1 MQGFLIANFWD
12 DTVLDQA
19 KRKLP
24 SARLDF
30 RRAFHLQ
37 QILTLLKWTLLYGA
51 PVGGLEPDVDRSARY
66 ELGKCLLKTS
76 DLLMSTK
83 MQDNIAKQRRSHS
96 PKKYLNLQ
104 LHLGSGLEINNAPP
118 VVNGVVRSHVIF
130 EKILRKTPAAFE
142 LSRQFEEK
150 TGITLDAYVDLT
162 LGTLS
167 YYLARNQKELVDG
180 PGVAVIDPDTFFGD
194 LVPYRQTQGFWNM
207 ESDTLEAHA
216 NVLSAKSE
224 LSFQQDFTVFR
235 MKPFLR
241 LDTGK
246 VICVNPGFIQEKL
259 EIGLFWA
266 IVNSLQGETRKK
278 AFGAWGDLFQTYVN
292 QTFDTAVDHAKESYF
307 PCPAFSGKTTRHEA
321 FDGILISGNMCA
333 VFECKGGFLPNKA
346 KYAEDSEQFLI
357 SLQQKF
363 GTDPGAGVE
372 QLARK
377 IGQLFGASVKEQR
390 KLENIDLS
398 NTTIVIPVLVVQ
410 DGFVSSLFTVPWL
423 AKSFRDLMRKENLRR
438 TVIWT
443 SLLVLHVEDVEK
455 LRSYNQAVKLSLA
468 ECLLFASKMGDPG
481 PEQRIFAFADTL
493 RDLLMKKGMDKVPR
507 DELDLQFTEIIN
519 RLSLRLFNRKFERLT

>member
-1 MQGFLIANFWD
+1 MERQYAVFLTWEELYGTIPHEAEVRDVISTFNCQSTAVLLARLGIHLFLDTFHRNTQEAVEMQGFLIANFWD

-19 KRKLP
+19 KRKMP

-37 QILTLLKWTLLYGA
+37 QILTLLKWVLLYGA
-51 PVGGLEPDVDRSARY
+51 PVGGLEPDVDTSARY

-83 MQDNIAKQRRSHS
+83 MQNNIAQQRGSHS

-130 EKILRKTPAAFE
+130 EEILGKIPAAFE

-150 TGITLDAYVDLT
+150 TGIPLDAYVDFT
-162 LGTLS
+162 LGALS
-167 YYLARNQKELVDG
+167 YYLVRNQKELVG
-180 PGVAVIDPDTFFGD
+180 SPGVAVLDPNTFFGD

-266 IVNSLQGETRKK
+266 IVNSLQGESRKN
-278 AFGAWGDLFQTYVN
+278 AFDAWGKSLSN
-292 QTFDTAVDHAKESYF
+292 LRESDVRY
-307 PCPAFSGKTTRHEA
+307 SGRP
-321 FDGILISGNMCA
+321 
-333 VFECKGGFLPNKA
+333 CKGELFPMPCV
-346 KYAEDSEQFLI
+346 F
-357 SLQQKF
+357 
-363 GTDPGAGVE
+363 
-372 QLARK
+372 RK
-377 IGQLFGASVKEQR
+377 DNSTRSV
-390 KLENIDLS
+390 
-398 NTTIVIPVLVVQ
+398 
-410 DGFVSSLFTVPWL
+410 
-423 AKSFRDLMRKENLRR
+423 
-438 TVIWT
+438 
-443 SLLVLHVEDVEK
+443 
-455 LRSYNQAVKLSLA
+455 
-468 ECLLFASKMGDPG
+468 
-481 PEQRIFAFADTL
+481 
-493 RDLLMKKGMDKVPR
+493 
-507 DELDLQFTEIIN
+507 
-519 RLSLRLFNRKFERLT
+519 